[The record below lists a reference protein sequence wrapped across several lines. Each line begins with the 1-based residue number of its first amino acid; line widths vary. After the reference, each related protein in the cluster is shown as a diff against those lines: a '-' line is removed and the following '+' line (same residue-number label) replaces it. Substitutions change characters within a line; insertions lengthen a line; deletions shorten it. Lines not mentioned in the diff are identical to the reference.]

1 MHRLTTS
8 FLLAPTLAL
17 AQADPAVTP
26 PQPATLSPVVV
37 SATRTEARALDVPA
51 SVDRIEGAD
60 MRLGRAQVNIS
71 EALGAVPGLQARERQ
86 NYAQDVQISVR
97 GFGAR
102 ATFGIRGVRLY
113 VDGIPATLPD
123 GQGQISHVDLASA
136 ERIEMLRGPFSALY
150 GNSSGGVLQ
159 VFTEEGRGAPRLTLS
174 AGAGSDGLLRYG
186 VKASGNTGAND
197 SGVGYVLSGSQ
208 FHTDGYRD
216 HSATRRALANAKLTL
231 RPHEDG
237 KLTLVANRVVMPK
250 AEDPLGLNRAQLA
263 TNPRGVAPP
272 ALQYDTRKTMD
283 QTQAG
288 LVYEHFISDAHAV
301 QMSVY
306 GGQRSTTQFQSIP
319 RCTQIVPACPT
330 VPPTPPLANA
340 GQPGG
345 MIDLERDYAGGDLR
359 WTWTT
364 QLADAPLTVVT
375 GLTYDALREDRRGY
389 ENFVGTTLG
398 VQGDL
403 RRDEHNRV
411 SSFDQYVQAEWKPG
425 ARWNLNAGVR
435 HSRIRFDSEDRYIV
449 GPNPDDSGAARYGAT
464 LPVVGASFAITEG
477 LRVYTSAGKGFET
490 PTLNELSYRPGGQ
503 TGLNFALNAARSK
516 SVEFGL
522 KSRSATLGDWT
533 AAVFRTNT
541 ENEITT
547 LTNSGGRTTFQNAGQ
562 TRRNGLELSWHKDYF
577 RHLRARLAYTALD
590 ARYATGARI
599 PGLAKQNLYA
609 SATWQPPLGWRGG
622 LEWRAM
628 GRVFVNDANTDAA
641 AGHAVAAAFVGYA
654 AQWAGWDLQGFVRV
668 DNLLDK
674 GYVGSVIVNE
684 GNSRFFEPAPGR
696 TWLAGVS
703 ASMKF

>member
-8 FLLAPTLAL
+8 FLLAPTLVL
-17 AQADPAVTP
+17 AQTDPAVVAP
-26 PQPATLSPVVV
+26 RGALSPVVV

-51 SVDRIEGAD
+51 SVDRIDGAE
-60 MRLGRAQVNIS
+60 MRLGRAQINMS

-102 ATFGIRGVRLY
+102 AQFGIRGVRLY
-113 VDGIPATLPD
+113 VDGVPATLPD

-136 ERIEMLRGPFSALY
+136 ERIEVLRGPFSALY

-186 VKASGNTGAND
+186 LKASGNTGAND

-216 HSATRRALANAKLTL
+216 HSATRRALGNAKLTL

-237 KLTLVANRVVMPK
+237 KLTIVANRVVMPK
-250 AEDPLGLNRAQLA
+250 AQDPLGLDRAQFA
-263 TNPRGVAPP
+263 ANPRGVAPP
-272 ALQYDTRKTMD
+272 ALLYNTRKTMD

-288 LVYEHFISDAHAV
+288 AVYEHYISEAHAL
-301 QMSVY
+301 QASLY
-306 GGQRSTTQFQSIP
+306 GGERSTRQFQAIP
-319 RCTQIVPACPT
+319 FGVQAN
-330 VPPTPPLANA
+330 PLH
-340 GQPGG
+340 PGG
-345 MIDLERDYAGGDLR
+345 MIDLERSFAGGDLR
-359 WTWTT
+359 WTWNTR
-364 QLADAPLTVVT
+364 LADAPLTVVS
-375 GLTYDALREDRRGY
+375 GVTYDALSEDRRGY
-389 ENFVGTTLG
+389 QNFVGPTLG
-398 VQGDL
+398 VQGNL

-425 ARWNLNAGVR
+425 TRWNLNAGVR
-435 HSRIRFDSEDRYIV
+435 HSRIRFDSQDRYIV
-449 GPNPDDSGAARYGAT
+449 GPNPDDSGDAQYGAT
-464 LPVVGASFAITEG
+464 LPVLGASFAITEG
-477 LRVYTSAGKGFET
+477 LRVYTSAGKGYET
-490 PTLNELSYRPGGQ
+490 PTLNELAYRPGGQ

-516 SVEFGL
+516 SLEFGL
-522 KSRSATLGDWT
+522 KSRSAALGEWT

-541 ENEITT
+541 ENEIV
-547 LTNSGGRTTFQNAGQ
+547 TNTNAGGRTTFQNAGS
-562 TRRNGLELSWHKDYF
+562 TRRNGLELSWSKDYW
-577 RHLRARLAYTALD
+577 RHLRTKLAYTALD
-590 ARYATGARI
+590 ARYAAGARI
-599 PGLAKQNLYA
+599 PGLAKNNVYA

-622 LEWRAM
+622 VEWRALS
-628 GRVFVNDANTDAA
+628 RVYVNDANNDAA

-654 AQWAGWDLQGFVRV
+654 TQLAGWDLQGFVRV

-674 GYVGSVIVNE
+674 GYAGSVIVNE
-684 GNSRFFEPAPGR
+684 GNGRFFEPAPGR

-703 ASMKF
+703 ASVKF

>member
-17 AQADPAVTP
+17 AQTDPATTP
-26 PQPATLSPVVV
+26 PQASLSPVVV

-250 AEDPLGLNRAQLA
+250 AEDPLGLNRAQFTA
-263 TNPRGVAPP
+263 NPRGVDP
-272 ALQYDTRKTMD
+272 AAINFNTRKTMD

-288 LVYEHFISDAHAV
+288 LVYEHYLSEAHAL
-301 QMSVY
+301 QASVY
-306 GGQRSTTQFQSIP
+306 GGQRSTQQFQAIP
-319 RCTQIVPACPT
+319 TGPQAN
-330 VPPTPPLANA
+330 PLH
-340 GQPGG
+340 PGG

-359 WTWTT
+359 WTWST
-364 QLADAPLTVVT
+364 QLAGAPFTLVSGV
-375 GLTYDALREDRRGY
+375 TYDALREDRRGY
-389 ENFVGTTLG
+389 QNFVGTTLG
-398 VQGDL
+398 VQGNL

-435 HSRIRFDSEDRYIV
+435 HSRIRFDSQDRYIV

-464 LPVVGASFAITEG
+464 LPVLGASFAITEG
-477 LRVYTSAGKGFET
+477 LRVYTSAGKGYET
-490 PTLNELSYRPGGQ
+490 PTLNELAYRPSGL
-503 TGLNFALNAARSK
+503 TGMNFALNAARSK

-577 RHLRARLAYTALD
+577 RHLRTRLAYTALD